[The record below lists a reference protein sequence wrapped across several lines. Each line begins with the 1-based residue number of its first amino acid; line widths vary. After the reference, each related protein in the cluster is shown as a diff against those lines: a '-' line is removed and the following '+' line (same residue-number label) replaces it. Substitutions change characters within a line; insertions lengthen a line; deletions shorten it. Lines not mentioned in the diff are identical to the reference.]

1 MQNMDVS
8 PSSPRNSISP
18 TSPLYSEPFQ
28 FENDPSPMTDWNVE
42 DMAVAYGNEG
52 VQWSIGTITQ
62 AIAHPQQMQDF
73 RFEQPPTSSQI
84 PWTHQVTSFDRN
96 ADTGCVAF
104 EPSPGPGYDAY
115 IIGQEF
121 LDPRQRDVTPQA
133 PVSPIGD
140 DSDYEGWQ
148 KVNYPSYPNSSVPS
162 HDSPHS
168 EGSPFSLID
177 TPHQTPSP
185 RAPPNDHQHV
195 FTAYPGIRKTPQKL
209 PRGRQ
214 RALTTKEKQEARE
227 VREAKACWA
236 CHLSKIKVQSLIRTD

>member
-1 MQNMDVS
+1 MQNIDVS
-8 PSSPRNSISP
+8 PSSPIKSMSP
-18 TSPLYSEPFQ
+18 TSPLYSELFQ
-28 FENDPSPMTDWNVE
+28 FENEFSTITDWNVVE
-42 DMAVAYGNEG
+42 DMAACENEG
-52 VQWSIGTITQ
+52 VQWSTATIIQTTAQ
-62 AIAHPQQMQDF
+62 PQQMQDF
-73 RFEQPPTSSQI
+73 RFEQTPTSSQL
-84 PWTHQVTSFDRN
+84 PWTHQVTSFDGN
-96 ADTGCVAF
+96 ADTGCIAF
-104 EPSPGPGYDAY
+104 EPPRGPGYDAY
-115 IIGQEF
+115 LIGQEF
-121 LDPRQRDVTPQA
+121 LDPHQRDVTPQVA
-133 PVSPIGD
+133 VSPTAD

-148 KVNYPSYPNSSVPS
+148 QVNYPSYPNSSVPS

-185 RAPPNDHQHV
+185 RAHHNDHQHV
-195 FTAYPGIRKTPQKL
+195 FTAYPGITKTPQKL